1 MPIGARYG
9 NKLTTNL
16 PNAIIPSVAGVFY
29 FIHLYLM
36 LIKNNKKNYS
46 KSLISHSAFTLVE
59 LIVVI
64 VILAILATIAF
75 LSFSSQSA
83 SARDSTRLADMSN
96 IDKWLNVFNATAG
109 KYPVPDESISIT
121 ASWILIWTQWF
132 AGKSLLNAIKLSNWW
147 KDPLDESSYYT
158 YSTNPNQSKFQLLW
172 FLEDPSNSALSLI
185 PPRLSGEGRDEGHVN
200 ASPSSYSWRY
210 AITKWDMLWIILHA
224 TTSLPAQISN
234 APIDLINANGS
245 TSYRAVFGN
254 ENSSNNTI
262 TASWSEIFSNIL
274 NRRSEMLG
282 NAQLSLL
289 DESLIGFWDFEEW
302 AGTLARDK
310 SKSWNHGAFTGTVLP
325 TWIKW
330 KNSWAISI
338 SWSWWVD
345 IWDIS
350 WFVWYTQV
358 AVFKYDNT
366 EVPYIYILQT
376 RLWDIETNSWYLDFF
391 SWDSRNWWT
400 ENTRRN
406 YYSYKLKPGEWYSV
420 AVVAKDTSNADL
432 YINWEYAA
440 TTNTN
445 FNPGWTYLWSSI
457 WYNEE
462 IGRNLYWA
470 IDEVRI
476 YKRALSASEIW
487 ALYQTTQ

>member
-1 MPIGARYG
+1 MI
-9 NKLTTNL
+9 
-16 PNAIIPSVAGVFY
+16 S
-29 FIHLYLM
+29 
-36 LIKNNKKNYS
+36 KNNKSSYS
-46 KSLISHSAFTLVE
+46 RCSILNSAFTLVE

-96 IDKWLNVFNATAG
+96 IDKWLKVFNATAG
-109 KYPVPDESISIT
+109 KYPAPDEPISIT

-132 AGKSLLNAIKLSNWW
+132 AWRSLLSNIKLSDWW
-147 KDPLDESSYYT
+147 KDPLDNSSYYT

-172 FLEDPSNSALSLI
+172 FLEDWNNSALSLL
-185 PPRLSGEGRDEGHVN
+185 PPRPANGGEGWGEGRVN
-200 ASPSSYSWRY
+200 ANPSSYSWRY

-234 APIDLINANGS
+234 ASIDLISANGS
-245 TSYRAVFGN
+245 TNYKAVFGN
-254 ENSSNNTI
+254 ENSSNNI

-274 NRRSEMLG
+274 NRRSEILS
-282 NAQLSLL
+282 NTQLSQL
-289 DESLIGFWDFEEW
+289 DDSLIGFWDFEEW
-302 AGTLARDK
+302 FGTVAKDK
-310 SKSWNHGAFTGTVLP
+310 SKSWNHGAFTGTVHP

-330 KNSWAISI
+330 KNSWAIAI
-338 SWSWWVD
+338 NWFWWVD
-345 IWDIS
+345 IWNIS
-350 WFVWYTQV
+350 WFTWYTQV

-376 RLWDIETNSWYLDFF
+376 GLWDIETNSWYLDFF

-406 YYSYKLKPGEWYSV
+406 HYSYKLKPGEWYNV
-420 AVVAKDTSNADL
+420 AVVAKDLTKADL
-432 YINWEYAA
+432 YINWEYVA
-440 TTNTN
+440 TTNVDV
-445 FNPGWTYLWSSI
+445 NPGWTYFWSSI

-470 IDEVRI
+470 IDEVRV
-476 YKRALSASEIW
+476 YKRPLSPSEIW
-487 ALYQTTQ
+487 ALYQSTR